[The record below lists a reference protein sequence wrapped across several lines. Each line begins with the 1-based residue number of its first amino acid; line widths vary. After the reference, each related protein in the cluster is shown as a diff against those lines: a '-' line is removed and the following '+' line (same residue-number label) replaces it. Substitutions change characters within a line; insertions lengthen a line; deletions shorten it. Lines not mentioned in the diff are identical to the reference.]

1 MPISLPVCEPKAMP
15 GLVPPEPP
23 LTDDVVLLRL
33 PTLADVDAYRAVR
46 SESDTRY
53 WMGWDDDRRPSRE
66 ETAATIERALGGWH
80 EGTWA
85 VFVIVDAPND
95 AVVGGA
101 NLRLGDFDSAEVSYY
116 LAAAARGRGYATR
129 TVLLLAR
136 WAFDRLGIQR
146 LELRAHPDNEASIR
160 VAERA
165 GFTREGIERASRAWP
180 NGTRFDS
187 VLFSLLPADLL

>member
-1 MPISLPVCEPKAMP
+1 MAE
-15 GLVPPEPP
+15 LVPPEPP
-23 LTDDVVLLRL
+23 LTDGVVLLRPPVL
-33 PTLADVDAYRAVR
+33 DDVDAYRAVR
-46 SESDTRY
+46 SEPDTRH

-66 ETAATIERALGGWH
+66 EVAATIERALDGWR

-85 VFVIVDAPND
+85 VFVILDAAKD

-101 NLRLGDFDSAEVSYY
+101 NLRIGDFDSAEVSYY

-136 WAFDRLGIQR
+136 WAFDDLAVQR
-146 LELRAHPDNEASIR
+146 LELRAHADNEPSIQ

-180 NGTRFDS
+180 DGTRFDS
-187 VLFSLLPADLL
+187 VLFSLLPNDVRQSSSE